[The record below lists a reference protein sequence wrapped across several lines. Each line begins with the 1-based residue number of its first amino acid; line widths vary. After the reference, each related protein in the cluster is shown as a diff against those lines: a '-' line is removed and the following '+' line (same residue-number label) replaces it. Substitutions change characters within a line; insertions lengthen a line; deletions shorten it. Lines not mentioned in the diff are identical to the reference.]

1 MKAVVCATLLG
12 ILAAIASGDSALPLD
27 QKAKNT
33 LTPIDSVPTRAQI
46 DDAFS
51 TSQLTAL
58 ENLTAIATDDQNP
71 SDTGIRLRAI
81 HALAKYCTSMPCT
94 DGDPAHLAVTTVIA
108 DNQHE
113 VSGPRVLLLRAGV
126 ETLGAMRVR
135 NDDIGIL
142 IPILDHSSR
151 DIRASTAKALA
162 DICGNPPPTIN
173 ALRTRYAHEPT
184 EQVKLAISE
193 ALRILGQCSSNP

>member
-1 MKAVVCATLLG
+1 MKAVVCAILLG
-12 ILAAIASGDSALPLD
+12 ILVAIASGDSALPLE

-46 DDAFS
+46 DDAFN
-51 TSQLTAL
+51 TSQNAL
-58 ENLTAIATDDQNP
+58 QNLTAIATDDQNP

-81 HALAKYCTSMPCT
+81 HALAKYCTPTPCT
-94 DGDPAHLAVTTVIA
+94 DTDPAHVALKTVVA

-113 VSGPRVLLLRAGV
+113 VSGARVLLLRAGI
-126 ETLGAMRVR
+126 ETIGVMRVR
-135 NDDIGIL
+135 DDDINL
-142 IPILDHSSR
+142 LLPLLDHSSR
-151 DIRASTAKALA
+151 DIRAATAKALA
-162 DICGNPPPTIN
+162 DICGNPPPTIT
-173 ALRTRYAHEPT
+173 ALRFRYSHEPT

>member
-1 MKAVVCATLLG
+1 MKAVVCAILLG
-12 ILAAIASGDSALPLD
+12 VLAAIASGDSALALE

-33 LTPIDSVPTRAQI
+33 LTPIDSVPTRQQI

-51 TSQLTAL
+51 NSQNAL
-58 ENLTAIATDDQNP
+58 QNLTTIATDDQNP

-81 HALAKYCTSMPCT
+81 HALAKYCAAMPCADT
-94 DGDPAHLAVTTVIA
+94 DPAHVALKTVIS

-113 VSGPRVLLLRAGV
+113 TTGARVLLLRAGV
-126 ETLGAMRVR
+126 ETMGAMRVVA
-135 NDDIGIL
+135 DVDL
-142 IPILDHSSR
+142 LLPLLDHSSR
-151 DIRASTAKALA
+151 DIRATTARALA
-162 DICGNPPPTIN
+162 EICGNTLQTIN
-173 ALRTRYAHEPT
+173 RLRFRYSHEPT

>member
-1 MKAVVCATLLG
+1 MKAVVCAILLG
-12 ILAAIASGDSALPLD
+12 ILAAIASGDSALPLE

-46 DDAFS
+46 DDAFN
-51 TSQLTAL
+51 TSQNAL
-58 ENLTAIATDDQNP
+58 QNLTTIATDDQDP

-81 HALAKYCTSMPCT
+81 HALAKYCAATPCADT
-94 DGDPAHLAVTTVIA
+94 DPAHEALKTVIA

-113 VSGPRVLLLRAGV
+113 TAGPRVLILRAAI
-126 ETLGAMRVR
+126 ETTGAMRVR
-135 NDDIGIL
+135 DDNRDIL
-142 IPILDHSSR
+142 PSLLDHSSR
-151 DIRASTAKALA
+151 DVRAATAKALA
-162 DICGNPPPTIN
+162 DICGYPTQTIS
-173 ALRTRYAHEPT
+173 ALRFRYSHEPT